1 MAARWGYFEDTVR
14 LAAALRPALAAR
26 GIPESVYVDNGSAFV
41 DAALKRA
48 AARLG
53 IKITHS
59 APGRP
64 QGRGKIERFFG
75 VVREQFLVEIGD
87 GAGIKDLAELN
98 RLFTA
103 WYETVYHARP
113 HGETGQPPMDRWLA
127 GAPFPTP
134 SPAQLREAFLW
145 AEHRVV
151 RKDATIKL
159 FGGVYE
165 TDPALAGRKAECVF
179 DPFDLTVIEVRW
191 NGTPYGI
198 AVPQHIRRHAHPKA
212 KPETPA
218 AAPPATGI
226 DYLAIIA
233 AEHQAAAR
241 RHRIR
246 YDALAS
252 DHSQSHRRQRAGGPV
267 TSRPPAVQPAEISQ
281 ILAWCSRLA
290 TAGSRASTAETAAY
304 LTAKASLLERIA
316 AERAEGGWT
325 SHNTV
330 AARQA
335 AASARAAARAAAA
348 LAAAGVTALED

>member
-1 MAARWGYFEDTVR
+1 M
-14 LAAALRPALAAR
+14 
-26 GIPESVYVDNGSAFV
+26 

-87 GAGIKDLAELN
+87 GAGVKDLAELN

-145 AEHRVV
+145 AEHRMV

-165 TDPALAGRKAECVF
+165 TDPALAGRKVECVF
-179 DPFDLTVIEVRW
+179 DPFDLTVVEVRW
-191 NGTPYGI
+191 NGTPYGL
-198 AVPQHIRRHAHPKA
+198 AVPQHIGRHSHPKA

-218 AAPPATGI
+218 APPPATGI

-246 YDALAS
+246 YDALAGG
-252 DHSQSHRRQRAGGPV
+252 DSQN
-267 TSRPPAVQPAEISQ
+267 QPA
-281 ILAWCSRLA
+281 
-290 TAGSRASTAETAAY
+290 GSEQ
-304 LTAKASLLERIA
+304 
-316 AERAEGGWT
+316 EG
-325 SHNTV
+325 
-330 AARQA
+330 Q
-335 AASARAAARAAAA
+335 
-348 LAAAGVTALED
+348 